1 MNRVLSTNSTLRL
14 LPLIFIVLL
23 SILLT
28 SPLWQQDGIPHTA
41 DAHYH
46 IHRSAAM
53 QRAFE
58 QGVFWPRWFPSSS
71 HGRGAPTFHYYSPG
85 LYWLVGAVHA
95 TGIGLD
101 QALTLLVT
109 AAFILS
115 GWGIY
120 AWLRHTFS
128 PIASLASIATYLG
141 MPHIYSRTF
150 LSSGD
155 YPQLLAFLLFPVC
168 LWAFTSLYKQMR
180 IRYWLAAVISLT
192 VLVFSHQQ
200 QAMIGAGALLLYC
213 LLLTAGYRRFDGLVR
228 CAIAAL
234 LAALLSAGYWLPALG
249 DLPLIRMD
257 SALQDEGYFGNNFL
271 TWETLFSV
279 QPFIWDY
286 RAGNPLSLP
295 YNTFGSAQWL
305 AAGLGFASVLIWPRA
320 KKKLAWCITG
330 ILFTLGILTL
340 TLPTST
346 KLWNTLSG
354 LAFLQ
359 YPFRLLPVAVLGV
372 LPAAAAAVDVW
383 PNRLRWLSSFVLIL
397 ASLILP
403 FPYLFPALATQSTI
417 VSTKSLS
424 AEESQKRGVGVE
436 SLMPRDA
443 DRDIALGYRSEPKAT
458 TLTWRTPHEA
468 VADLSEQSEPMLL
481 RLHFHP
487 GWSAGNRAKLTSGP
501 SGFVQVTDLR
511 NPDRPLEIRWEG
523 TVWQHR
529 GERLSLLGLFA
540 CSVGLLYLVWRRK
553 MSLQTQTRATQEEH
567 DKNLQT
573 THSPKGRWALVGLVF
588 SLVIVRYAISWSNT
602 FPFLY
607 HSPPGQLA
615 FSTEGQPTTLGD
627 ENTNQMTLLG
637 WELLSSPTPKPGD
650 TIIVRLFWQPH
661 GRITEELSSFVHL
674 YIPATKRSWAVE
686 NYGISRSSVKIW
698 SPDKY
703 YVETMSLLI
712 PTDVPPITYSLVAG
726 LVSSSGERL
735 AVPGSADGIVQL
747 RTMAV
752 SPIRTGILQ
761 SELPDTIARAST
773 ADSLRL
779 LGYDLLPAHDEL
791 ALRLFWE
798 AEGEVA
804 TNWTTYIHLH
814 DPQGERIAQFDG
826 PALAGLKLTSEWQ
839 PHELYIDRR
848 QIRLPMDLPSGDY
861 LFRIG
866 LYDRD
871 SGERLAFRPEG
882 DDQIHFEN
890 GQLLVPLTIPFE

>member
-1 MNRVLSTNSTLRL
+1 MNRVLSTDSTLRL

-41 DAHYH
+41 DGHYH

-58 QGVFWPRWFPSSS
+58 QGVYWPRWFPSSS

-128 PIASLASIATYLG
+128 PIASLASTATYLG

-155 YPQLLAFLLFPVC
+155 YPQLLGFLLFPVC

-271 TWETLFSV
+271 TWETLFSI

-295 YNTFGSAQWL
+295 YNTFGFAQWL
-305 AAGLGFASVLIWPRA
+305 AAAVGFASVLIWPRD
-320 KKKLAWCITG
+320 KKKLAWCIAG

-340 TLPTST
+340 TLPTSAS
-346 KLWNTLSG
+346 LWNTVPG

-383 PNRLRWLSSFVLIL
+383 PIRLRWLASFVLIL
-397 ASLILP
+397 AALILP

-424 AEESQKRGVGVE
+424 AEETQKRGVGVE

-443 DRDIALGYRSEPKAT
+443 DRDIVLGYRSEPKAT

-487 GWSAGNRAKLTSGP
+487 GWSAGNRAELTSGP

-523 TVWQHR
+523 TVWQRR

-540 CSVGLLYLVWRRK
+540 CSAGLLYLVWRRK

-567 DKNLQT
+567 DRNLQT
-573 THSPKGRWALVGLVF
+573 THGQEGRWALVGLVF
-588 SLVIVRYAISWSNT
+588 SLVVLRYAISWSNT

-615 FSTEGQPTTLGD
+615 FATEGQPTTLGD
-627 ENTNQMTLLG
+627 ENTSQMTLLG
-637 WELLSSPTPKPGD
+637 WELLSRPTPKPGD
-650 TIIVRLFWQPH
+650 TIVVRLYWQPH

-674 YIPATKRSWAVE
+674 YTPATKRSWAVE
-686 NYGISRSSVKIW
+686 NYGIYRSSVKIW

-703 YVETMSLLI
+703 YVETMYLLI

-747 RTMAV
+747 RAMAV
-752 SPIRTGILQ
+752 TPIRTGILQ

-773 ADSLRL
+773 VDNLRL
-779 LGYDLLPAHDEL
+779 QGYDLSPAHDDL

-798 AEGEVA
+798 AGGEVA
-804 TNWTTYIHLH
+804 TNWITFIHLH

-839 PHELYIDRR
+839 PRQLYIDRR

-871 SGERLAFRPEG
+871 SGERLAFQPEG
-882 DDQIHFEN
+882 DYQIHFEN
-890 GQLLVPLTIPFE
+890 GQLLVPLTIPAE